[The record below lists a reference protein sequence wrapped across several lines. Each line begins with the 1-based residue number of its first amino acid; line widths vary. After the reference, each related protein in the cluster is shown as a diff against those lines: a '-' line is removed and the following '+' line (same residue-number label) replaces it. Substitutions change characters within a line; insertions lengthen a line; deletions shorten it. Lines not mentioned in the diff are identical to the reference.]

1 MIRRPPRSTLFPYTT
16 LFRSVEDHGAGAV
29 DAAAHGVEGDDVG
42 AVRALDDD
50 VVDAASVAAVPHRH
64 HGAADADEVDDVEL
78 AQVAG
83 RVERGIAPIV
93 RGQPA
98 RPRSDVDARR
108 ADGDGSVG
116 VADHEDVAAAAAA
129 DLRDLEEAVEIFDDG
144 AGAIAIR
151 GVEEAD
157 SPILLVAEFVRGPLR
172 RPAARQA
179 ARRPDGILCPT
190 LRQPPRLPCLAP
202 AR

>member
-42 AVRALDDD
+42 VVRALDDD
-50 VVDAASVAAVPHRH
+50 LVDAASLAAVPHRH
-64 HGAADADEVDDVEL
+64 HRAADADEVDDVEL

-83 RVERGIAPIV
+83 LVERGIAPIV
-93 RGQPA
+93 QGQPA
-98 RPRSDVDARR
+98 GPRSDVDARR

-129 DLRDLEEAVEIFDDG
+129 DLRDLEEAVEILDDG
-144 AGAIAIR
+144 AGAIAIG
-151 GVEEAD
+151 GVEQPDDRIVLVEGLVELVLRGTAAD
-157 SPILLVAEFVRGPLR
+157 
-172 RPAARQA
+172 QA
-179 ARRPDGILCPT
+179 ARRQRRIAGPE
-190 LRQPPRLPCLAP
+190 LRHP
-202 AR
+202 